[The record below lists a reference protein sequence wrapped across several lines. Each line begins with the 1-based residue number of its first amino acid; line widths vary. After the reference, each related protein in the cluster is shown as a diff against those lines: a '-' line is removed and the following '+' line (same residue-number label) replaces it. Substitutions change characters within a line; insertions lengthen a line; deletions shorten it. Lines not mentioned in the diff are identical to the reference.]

1 MTILSISNRR
11 VNVKLQHYNYV
22 NINKRVKNI
31 TAKRHVSSAC
41 VTYGIIM
48 AIQTDY

>member
-22 NINKRVKNI
+22 NINKSVKNI
-31 TAKRHVSSAC
+31 TAKRHVSSAS
-41 VTYGIIM
+41 VTYRVIM
-48 AIQTDY
+48 EIQIDY